1 MTKWASPALTG
12 PSQTALVGAKPV
24 VVVVEGHRV
33 TLAPRR
39 LNTLTIKIR
48 GPTPDTTVAP
58 L

>member
-1 MTKWASPALTG
+1 MTKWVSPALTG

-24 VVVVEGHRV
+24 VVEGHRV

-39 LNTLTIKIR
+39 LNALTIKIR